1 MLHVPEARGSLP
13 RGQSLYVRRTR
24 TGPGRGV
31 CTAYRGTHRSLLL
44 LIVDATD
51 VEGTLIDEALRDVM
65 PAETPVLLAVTK
77 ADLLPRLRQQ
87 ELAFVR
93 DRARA
98 RGIGATAAYA
108 VSAVTGDGVAAL
120 AEAVVAAARPE
131 RRNVVVCGAAS
142 VGKSTLIN
150 VLSRE
155 VLRLSHQGN
164 KLSHHVAAKALVD
177 LTESELPG
185 TTLGA
190 IDVKCFASLHQS
202 LYDTPGVVQ
211 PHAISYSLFPAHLMA
226 PLRAPTP
233 LAPRRAL
240 RMRAGDALLL
250 EAAWMD
256 GGATGAAGAA
266 EVVAESAEAAAAA
279 AAEAAAAPMLL
290 ARVDVT
296 EADIG
301 GEGEGEGEGGGEDG
315 DGDVVW
321 ARVLCPPS
329 VRARVVRASA
339 APEHAAP
346 RPSYVDA
353 VCSQLTARGNQRDAA
368 ALAAATPRRRL
379 ASGSE
384 VASSP
389 SA

>member
-65 PAETPVLLAVTK
+65 PADAPVLLAVTK

-131 RRNVVVCGAAS
+131 QRNVVVCGAAS

-301 GEGEGEGEGGGEDG
+301 GEGEGGGEDGGGDG

>member
-1 MLHVPEARGSLP
+1 MP

>member
-301 GEGEGEGEGGGEDG
+301 GEGEGGGEDGGGDG

>member
-1 MLHVPEARGSLP
+1 MLYVPEAQGSLP

-24 TGPGRGV
+24 TSLGRGV

-65 PAETPVLLAVTK
+65 PADAPVLLAVTK

-266 EVVAESAEAAAAA
+266 EVVAESAEAAEAA
-279 AAEAAAAPMLL
+279 AAEAASAPMLL

-301 GEGEGEGEGGGEDG
+301 GEGEGGGEDGGGDG